1 MIGFLSLSRA
11 LFSFLN
17 FFRCCC
23 WKHETKKTKEGGERV
38 LLSLFVANKKY
49 LWKYLTKG
57 KKEEK
62 KHPFKEENILSLFSL
77 FKGRQGFLSPP
88 SSSSSSSAVFVKY
101 RAAREER
108 KQRAARGRKN
118 PDIWWREEVL
128 LGVLLIERSLC
139 LRAFSPSNFPSE
151 GIFIGLFFRQFFFF
165 LVGKLPF
172 WNLPF
177 LSDFFFCRFGKKGT
191 KRRKNQHKKSL
202 RREYVERRRLSLRNT
217 LLQKEGRIDL
227 ERFFLVEN
235 FQRRGE
241 RKFAL
246 RRVERKRERE
256 KGDFNFF

>member
-1 MIGFLSLSRA
+1 LKIS
-11 LFSFLN
+11 
-17 FFRCCC
+17 
-23 WKHETKKTKEGGERV
+23 H
-38 LLSLFVANKKY
+38 
-49 LWKYLTKG
+49 KG

-88 SSSSSSSAVFVKY
+88 SSSSSSSSAVFVKY

-172 WNLPF
+172 
-177 LSDFFFCRFGKKGT
+177 
-191 KRRKNQHKKSL
+191 
-202 RREYVERRRLSLRNT
+202 
-217 LLQKEGRIDL
+217 
-227 ERFFLVEN
+227 
-235 FQRRGE
+235 
-241 RKFAL
+241 
-246 RRVERKRERE
+246 
-256 KGDFNFF
+256 

>member
-1 MIGFLSLSRA
+1 MIGSLSLE
-11 LFSFLN
+11 LFSRFWIFFSLLLLKAFLEWDDKDK
-17 FFRCCC
+17 RR
-23 WKHETKKTKEGGERV
+23 GRARV

-62 KHPFKEENILSLFSL
+62 KHPFIKEENILSLFSL

-151 GIFIGLFFRQFFFF
+151 GIFIGLFFPTIFLLFGGKTALLKPSFSLWFFF
-165 LVGKLPF
+165 LSF
-172 WNLPF
+172 
-177 LSDFFFCRFGKKGT
+177 R
-191 KRRKNQHKKSL
+191 
-202 RREYVERRRLSLRNT
+202 
-217 LLQKEGRIDL
+217 KEGNEEEEKSTQKITTAR
-227 ERFFLVEN
+227 V
-235 FQRRGE
+235 RR
-241 RKFAL
+241 ASTTL
-246 RRVERKRERE
+246 ST
-256 KGDFNFF
+256 